1 MREVSYGLART
12 TLGDLF
18 VASTERG
25 VCMIDLEPYS
35 LRWMDHLTGSTIRRD
50 HKAVEPVTEQ
60 VVAYLAGQLRSFTCE
75 VDLTFAS
82 AYAQRV
88 LNELR
93 NVPFG
98 EVTSYGELA
107 ARIKSSPR
115 AVGGAV
121 GRNPVPIIVPCH
133 RVLAGD
139 GSLGGFSG
147 GLHRKRA
154 LLAIEGHGDLPGGWS
169 SARAPE
175 VERV

>member
-1 MREVSYGLART
+1 MRDVSYCLAGT

-18 VASTERG
+18 VASTEQG
-25 VCMIDLEPYS
+25 VCVVDFEPNR
-35 LRWMDHLTGSTIRRD
+35 LHWIDHLAGSTIRKN
-50 HKAVEPVTEQ
+50 HSAVKPIVDEIQ
-60 VVAYLAGQLRSFTCE
+60 AFLSGDLRTFACD

-82 AYAQRV
+82 PYAQRV
-88 LNELR
+88 LQELR
-93 NVPFG
+93 QIPFG

-107 ARIKSSPR
+107 RRIGSSAR

-121 GRNPVPIIVPCH
+121 GRNPIPIIVPCH

-154 LLAIEGHGDLPGGWS
+154 LLAIEGRVDVQGGWA

-175 VERV
+175 AASV